1 MKWSLLKILKRLGHC
16 SKIQAMKLF
25 YIFYIANQFMNSDAF
40 SMRSFARNSR
50 KRIPE
55 WLENGHFNGHFNDHR
70 LKKSVRD
77 SKVGDFRGLIE
88 IFDLSL
94 WNSIFSHW
102 ANSIFRTLCPIALW
116 SNTMADLKDEES
128 TVAKMKMVFTKSW
141 LVINSFLCHI
151 KIK

>member
-1 MKWSLLKILKRLGHC
+1 
-16 SKIQAMKLF
+16 MKLF
-25 YIFYIANQFMNSDAF
+25 YIFYIANQFMDSDAI

-50 KRIPE
+50 RRIPE

-94 WNSIFSHW
+94 
-102 ANSIFRTLCPIALW
+102 
-116 SNTMADLKDEES
+116 
-128 TVAKMKMVFTKSW
+128 
-141 LVINSFLCHI
+141 
-151 KIK
+151 